1 MSHPDSSK
9 QGLIIDTPTTPIHPP
24 KHFLV
29 IGTTSRLEVI
39 DSALRRAGRFDKEL
53 ALGI

>member
-9 QGLIIDTPTTPIHPP
+9 QGLIIDTPTMPIYP